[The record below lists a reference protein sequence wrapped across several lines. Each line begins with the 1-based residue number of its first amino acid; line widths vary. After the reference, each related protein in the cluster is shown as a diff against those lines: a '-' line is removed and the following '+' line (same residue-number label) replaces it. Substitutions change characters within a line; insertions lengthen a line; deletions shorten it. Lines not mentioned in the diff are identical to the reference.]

1 MDLLPDTRQP
11 LTAGAFSEFQSDD
24 NAAVVHDFES
34 VQCVG
39 VGVCVCAL
47 QGQIIW

>member
-11 LTAGAFSEFQSDD
+11 LAAGAFSEFQYDD
-24 NAAVVHDFES
+24 NNTAVVCDFES

-39 VGVCVCAL
+39 CFVCMCISDSIL
-47 QGQIIW
+47 